1 MATVPVETYLANI
14 VVFLVLVTCACGQRS
29 LSDRSAM
36 QGECSRFDYEHKLLE
51 RLVVMELAQKTVDE
65 AERKLWDGITEL
77 QKELKTKGKEIAD
90 LNAAITQLRMDMN
103 TGFTKMTSPVIFK
116 VKKSP
121 FISASVSDVIL
132 FDNVETNVG
141 DAFRVDHGFFRA
153 PVAGTYS
160 FALQVCCYPKTW
172 VSYDI
177 KVRGQ
182 QAGETRAGDSN
193 FYDCS
198 TEVTVHTLAVGNE
211 VWVQHRDGNGVDK
224 HWATFSGVLLN
235 TANVAV

>member
-1 MATVPVETYLANI
+1 MTTVTLETCLANI
-14 VVFLVLVTCACGQRS
+14 LIVLTLTTCTCGQRNP
-29 LSDRSAM
+29 SDRSAM

-65 AERKLWDGITEL
+65 AERKLWVGITEL
-77 QKELKTKGKEIAD
+77 QKELKNKSKEIAD
-90 LNAAITQLRMDMN
+90 LNAAITQLRTDMN
-103 TGFTKMTSPVIFK
+103 TGFTQLTSPVIFK

-121 FISASVSDVIL
+121 SVYISGSDVIL

-141 DAFRVDHGFFRA
+141 GAFSVDHGFFKA

-182 QAGETRAGDSN
+182 QAGETRAGDNS

-235 TANVAV
+235 AANVAV